1 MQQGCCQPAC
11 ARACAC
17 DTQTGSLTTSG
28 SVKAN
33 NYLSEAVIGSLPKGL
48 TQEAKSRIAQ
58 SVPMSPA
65 SQALKEINMVRD
77 LCMAERCLQVQQWE
91 RWPVANTTPLQF
103 APIGGKPSFAKEHRV
118 MLLLPLLPL
127 SCSVPG

>member
-1 MQQGCCQPAC
+1 MHATGVLPTCMCRGCV
-11 ARACAC
+11 C
-17 DTQTGSLTTSG
+17 DVQTGSLTTSG

-65 SQALKEINMVRD
+65 SQALKEINMVREQ
-77 LCMAERCLQVQQWE
+77 CMAERCKH
-91 RWPVANTTPLQF
+91 VANSGSAGQWPTPVRCNSHPLVLNRPLQKS
-103 APIGGKPSFAKEHRV
+103 IE
-118 MLLLPLLPL
+118 
-127 SCSVPG
+127 